1 MMGKRTI
8 TLLALFLL
16 AGGPY
21 WSFAQQDEQA
31 SRSTPYRIGI
41 FPCGGRFTGNVEQQI
56 ALVLQTNIQKDRGLT
71 LTYSHYDDV
80 LNEPRIKNR
89 DRLWVGG
96 AVRKKPNQE
105 IVYGLARERGIDGV
119 VMCWGKVPAQSP
131 GAPNPKPASVE
142 IYLVD
147 VAERKVYR
155 NKGTTKKSSMDK
167 LTRKLVA
174 QFLAG
179 RPEVV
184 LAKAT
189 LSAPTAVTPTPAPT
203 KKVVTPAPTAAQ
215 VVPAATTPG
224 DVILTRGTLVSVEL
238 TENIN
243 ANINA
248 VGETVNLKVA
258 IDVVVDGEVVVPKG
272 ALVTAR
278 VGLAQKRKSLG
289 KAGELQFFPVRV
301 QTIDGQWVPLEKDN
315 FGAKGRTRTGAT
327 IGHVIVWGPLGL
339 LAKGRAGFV
348 LRGTQYEVIVERD
361 AVIDTG
367 KRKPLAS
374 LRNADFQTTA
384 RFRAVTQKIKFS
396 KGKSGRDFVL
406 DITLTPDITLLVQ
419 QKPSAIEIVE
429 ILDYVLHKPIKP
441 IKVVLNPKKNNFISA
456 TFSWWSIVKHAQ
468 PGYTPMTVQLKLSD
482 GRLAQA
488 QATLDSEWKLK

>member
-41 FPCGGRFTGNVEQQI
+41 FPCGGRFTSNVEQQI

-189 LSAPTAVTPTPAPT
+189 PSAPTAVTPTPVPT
-203 KKVVTPAPTAAQ
+203 KL
-215 VVPAATTPG
+215 VPARTTSTPG
-224 DVILTRGTLVSVEL
+224 GVTLTRDTLVPVEL
-238 TENIN
+238 IENIN
-243 ANINA
+243 TKYSNA
-248 VGETVNLKVA
+248 RELVYLSVTADVKVDDKVA
-258 IDVVVDGEVVVPKG
+258 IPKG
-272 ALVTAR
+272 ALVKAKI
-278 VGLAQKRKSLG
+278 GDIEKRGTFG
-289 KAGELQFFPVRV
+289 KAGDLSFHPVAV
-301 QTIDGQWVPLEKDN
+301 AALDGQWVSLAEED
-315 FGAKGRTRTGAT
+315 FAAEGAGPSLKGILG
-327 IGHVIVWGPLGL
+327 IGI
-339 LAKGRAGFV
+339 LAKGAAAFV
-348 LRGTQYEVIVERD
+348 LRGTEYEVQVERD
-361 AVIDTG
+361 TVIDTA
-367 KRKPLAS
+367 KNRPLAA
-374 LRNADFQTTA
+374 LRKADFQTTA
-384 RFRAVTQKIKFS
+384 RFQRVGQKIKFARGGS
-396 KGKSGRDFVL
+396 GKDFVL
-406 DITLTPDITLLVQ
+406 DITLTPDITPLVRQ
-419 QKPSAIEIVE
+419 DLSAIEIVE
-429 ILDYVLHKPIKP
+429 ILDYVLHKPIRP
-441 IKVVLNPKKNNFISA
+441 IKVVLDPKKNNFISA
-456 TFSWWSIVKHAQ
+456 TFNWWSIVKHAQ
-468 PGYTPMTVQLKLSD
+468 PGYTPMIVQLKLSD

-488 QATLDSEWKLK
+488 QTTLETEWKLK